1 MLQRWRKVSIAIQ
14 FDLSYILF
22 VDSKLKLHS
31 NNFLTIQLLPILMS
45 YYSGVELVAKQQITI
60 SLLEFVIMKGM
71 NFLRKS
77 STGAVHQTTWPLSN
91 FQLSMINTRPSLIHF
106 QVNFSLVFQTTFTE
120 KSRKMLTQKILKQI
134 DQSHQLKEIHLLQRK
149 KKTQKV
155 WLWSLIWKKLTD
167 YTITLE
173 QLKMIVILFH
183 RAQWD

>member
-1 MLQRWRKVSIAIQ
+1 
-14 FDLSYILF
+14 
-22 VDSKLKLHS
+22 
-31 NNFLTIQLLPILMS
+31 
-45 YYSGVELVAKQQITI
+45 
-60 SLLEFVIMKGM
+60 M
-71 NFLRKS
+71 NSLRKS
-77 STGAVHQTTWPLSN
+77 STGAAHQTTWPLSN

-183 RAQWD
+183 RAQWDLMKSMKFKETKLLVVSLSRNALIWSTIVISETSKMRLNCKTLKLTMLFSREIS